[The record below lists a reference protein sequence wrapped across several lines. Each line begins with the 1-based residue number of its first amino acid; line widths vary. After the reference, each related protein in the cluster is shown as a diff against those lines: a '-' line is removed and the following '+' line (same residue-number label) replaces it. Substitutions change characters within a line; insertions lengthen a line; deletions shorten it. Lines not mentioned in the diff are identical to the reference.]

1 MLPHLIDP
9 EKKAPISGRILRIL
23 KISHRLFDTAGSVSG
38 FFISIDIAQNSEN
51 SRCPCR
57 SFEKEFQQLHRIH
70 SVPTSHWLLHAH
82 LHHQLVLI
90 KQLLAILIPIPIL
103 RDPQQQ
109 LLGVG

>member
-1 MLPHLIDP
+1 M
-9 EKKAPISGRILRIL
+9 
-23 KISHRLFDTAGSVSG
+23 GS
-38 FFISIDIAQNSEN
+38 FFISIDIAQNSDN
-51 SRCPCR
+51 SRFPCR

-70 SVPTSHWLLHAH
+70 SAPTSHWLLHAH